1 MLRNKVNF
9 LMLSDKCLHAES
21 FPLFRALLGSMLST
35 QLPAFINTED
45 IQNVSSLWFKE
56 FYFVI

>member
-45 IQNVSSLWFKE
+45 IQNVSSL
-56 FYFVI
+56 